1 LKVDKKAENKNSE
14 KKVKKVWEIKK
25 SINFALPNREIRV
38 LKSERK
44 SGTPLID
51 KRSSLRS

>member
-25 SINFALPNREIRV
+25 SINFALPNRKIR
-38 LKSERK
+38 
-44 SGTPLID
+44 D
-51 KRSSLRS
+51 